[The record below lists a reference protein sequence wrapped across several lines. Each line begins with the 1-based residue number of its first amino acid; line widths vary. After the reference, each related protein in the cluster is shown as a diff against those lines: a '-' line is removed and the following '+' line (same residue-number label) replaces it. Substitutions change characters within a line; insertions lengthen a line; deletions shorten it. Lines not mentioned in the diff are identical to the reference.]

1 MINNIWYEKY
11 KPTSLDQCFLPV
23 LTKKTFKKFI
33 KIGELPNLI
42 FSGPP
47 GIGKTTSAELLIDAL
62 GADKLK
68 INASLKGNID
78 TLRTEITQFASTI
91 SFTGGKKYI
100 ILDEADNITNATQ
113 TALRGFIDEFSTNCG
128 FIFTCNYREKIIDP
142 IADSRLVEVSFTLN
156 KEESSEVAKQL
167 FDRLQYILVQENVTF
182 DPQDVKRLIIHSVKQ
197 NTDFRKIIN
206 TLQKGVDDGNVFVF
220 ERAIQSVDSRVDQL
234 ISLIQQ
240 KEFEPIRMWVAVN
253 ADLDPVTLIRSL
265 YDYKDKYIKSH
276 NIWVLVCIVSK
287 YMHQHSTAI
296 DPEIN
301 LMGCISEIVRECL

>member
-91 SFTGGKKYI
+91 SFSGGKKYI

-301 LMGCISEIVRECL
+301 LMGCVSEIVRECL